1 MTDRPDGEVCID
13 LALIDFHRFYLPVDL
28 LQVGFGVVLTYLDVG
43 LVFDRSV
50 VRVPDSL
57 FVGSV
62 FSDLVQ
68 FFFVLQ
74 LRFLQADVRFELV
87 FIQLNF
93 VFIIDY
99 ADLLFIIAFGLCNL
113 LIYVCREDL
122 SVLAPKLAVL

>member
-13 LALIDFHRFYLPVDL
+13 LALIDFQRFDLPVYL

-62 FSDLVQ
+62 FSDFVQ